1 MKYNLKEMLRDA
13 DLRGY
18 AVPAF
23 NFSDCWE
30 LKAILEAAA
39 ELRSP
44 VICASNMQ
52 TVNTHTPQL
61 LGVIA
66 QHYIEKAETPVVFHL
81 DHANDPAVCCELIRC
96 GYPSVMYDGSSIAF
110 EENIKNTRLVTD
122 FAAQYGVCVEAEI
135 GRIKGQNEESSYDGG
150 SYLGSVEDAARLVE
164 EGRCDSLAVGIG
176 NAHGFYCEKPQLH
189 FDRLAQINDTID
201 TPLVLHGGT
210 GIPSEDIQQGIR
222 SGINK
227 VNVGTQLHFNY
238 MDALRR
244 LLAVEPMKPNV
255 FAHMDPAVEEIKKPV
270 REWIKVCMADG
281 KA

>member
-13 DLRGY
+13 DLRHY

-39 ELRSP
+39 ELRAP

-52 TVNTHTPQL
+52 TVEAHTPEL
-61 LGVIA
+61 LGMIA
-66 QHYIEKAETPVVFHL
+66 KHYIALADTPVVFHL
-81 DHANDPAVCCELIRC
+81 DHSKDVSVCFKLIEY

-110 EENIKNTRLVTD
+110 EENIKNTRTVAD
-122 FAAQYGVCVEAEI
+122 FAAKYGVCVEAEI
-135 GRIKGQNEESSYDGG
+135 GRIKGQNEESTYDGSG
-150 SYLGSVEDAARLVE
+150 YLGNAEDAKRLVE
-164 EGRCDSLAVGIG
+164 GGRCDSLAVGIG
-176 NAHGFYCEKPQLH
+176 NAHGFYCEAPKLH
-189 FDRLAQINDTID
+189 FDRLSEINQRID

-210 GIPSEDIQQGIR
+210 GIPSADIQRAIKN
-222 SGINK
+222 GINK

-238 MDALRR
+238 MDSLRR
-244 LLAVEPMKPNV
+244 NLSLEPMKPNV
-255 FAHMDPAVEEIKKPV
+255 FDYMDLAVEEIKKPV